1 MMSKSRAETCIKGI
15 EDALKR
21 ANYCT
26 VKVNSG
32 WLEQIAAF
40 VREQEATK
48 QELLKAGEMFAGT
61 KGDTYCDC
69 GKCFY
74 CEAKAIIAK
83 ATKGA
88 KIMSETT
95 HDYWWALR
103 AYNTQAQYGYGTRN
117 QAQQW
122 ADHLNRGREAN
133 LYAPEMCDSQQSDR
147 LDAGDEGVDL
157 ADELAAIA
165 KAKK

>member
-1 MMSKSRAETCIKGI
+1 MTASPRRWVIDDPQHGASQGA
-15 EDALKR
+15 DLL
-21 ANYCT
+21 T
-26 VKVNSG
+26 VNH
-32 WLEQIAAF
+32 
-40 VREQEATK
+40 
-48 QELLKAGEMFAGT
+48 LLKGH
-61 KGDTYCDC
+61 D
-69 GKCFY
+69 
-74 CEAKAIIAK
+74 
-83 ATKGA
+83 
-88 KIMSETT
+88 MSETT
-95 HDYWWALR
+95 HDYWWALQ